1 MSAAQVEIDGRTLT
15 LTNRDRVLWPRAGFT
30 KGDLTDYYTRV
41 ASALLPHLRHRPV
54 TLWRFPLGVHERG
67 FWQNECRGA
76 PPWMRT
82 ETVAGQRFCV
92 VDDLP
97 SLVWLANQGT
107 VELHPFPFVLATP
120 ETPTALVLDLDPGPG
135 ADLADACR
143 VALRIRE
150 VLSLQALPKTSGS
163 AGLHLVAPL
172 RARYSF
178 AETKALARDLA
189 ERLAAEAP
197 ERVTAR
203 QARAERHAKVLVD
216 WLQNDPTRSTVAPYS
231 LRGTPWPTVSTP
243 VTWDE
248 VERCARERRP
258 ELLTFDAGTVLER
271 LERHGDLFAPVVA
284 LTERIG
290 E

>member
-1 MSAAQVEIDGRTLT
+1 VSAAQVEIDGRTLT

-30 KGDLTDYYTRV
+30 KGDLIDYYTRV
-41 ASALLPHLRHRPV
+41 APALLPHVRQRPL
-54 TLWRFPLGVHERG
+54 TLWRYPLGVHERG

-82 ETVAGQRFCV
+82 ETIAGQRFCV

-97 SLVWLANQGT
+97 SLVWLANHGT

-120 ETPTALVLDLDPGPG
+120 ESPTALVLDLDPGPG

-143 VALRIRE
+143 VALRIRD

-172 RARYSF
+172 SARYSF
-178 AETKALARDLA
+178 VETKALARDLA

-284 LTERIG
+284 LTERID

>member
-1 MSAAQVEIDGRTLT
+1 MSVAQVEIDGRTLT
-15 LTNRDRVLWPRAGFT
+15 LTNRDRVLWPQTGFT
-30 KGDLTDYYTRV
+30 KGDLIDYYTRV
-41 ASALLPHLRHRPV
+41 APALLPHVRDRPV

-82 ETVAGQRFCV
+82 QRIAGQQFCV

-107 VELHPFPFVLATP
+107 VELHPFPFVLASP

-135 ADLADACR
+135 SGLADACR

-150 VLSLQALPKTSGS
+150 VVPLESFPKTSGS
-163 AGLHLVAPL
+163 VGLHVVAPL
-172 RARYSF
+172 RATLSF
-178 AETKALARDLA
+178 AETKALARELA
-189 ERLAAEAP
+189 ERLAAETP
-197 ERVTAR
+197 DRVTAR
-203 QARAERHAKVLVD
+203 QARAERRGKVLVD
-216 WLQNDPTRSTVAPYS
+216 WLQNDPSRSTVAPYS

-258 ELLTFDAGTVLER
+258 ELLTFDARAVLER
-271 LERHGDLFAPVVA
+271 LERHGDLFAPVLA
-284 LTERIG
+284 LRQRLPA
-290 E
+290 